1 MDEVRLQKHR
11 INKALEP
18 IKIMLL
24 NKRATMTHHAWHEF
38 VAQTRQ
44 SILHSPEQYL
54 ESESLTT
61 DLLST
66 LVETSFNEFLHDLEI
81 RLPRYAVL

>member
-18 IKIMLL
+18 IKVMLL
-24 NKRATMTHHAWHEF
+24 NKRAGMTHLAWHAF

-44 SILHSPEQYL
+44 HVLNSPEQYL
-54 ESESLTT
+54 ESDSLTT
-61 DLLST
+61 DMMYT
-66 LVETSFNEFLHDLEI
+66 LVETSFDEFLHDLEI
-81 RLPRYAVL
+81 RMPRAVL